1 MKILNI
7 VSMLLISIL
16 IFSGCSMKNNKI
28 EIDEAT
34 QQKNITKVQNDI
46 TEIMGKNY
54 EDVIKNIGK
63 PYLTTYYINSD
74 DYKKYEKL
82 DSDELLKQLHLE
94 MVYPKEGYESSALY
108 IEINKDKVIY
118 VSSNEFVGTSHG
130 FDDLP
135 ESSKST
141 DVIID
146 IYNNQKY
153 ISEEK
158 LKGISIE
165 SYKGKNIE
173 QLMQETPLDMPNA
186 IAYGRNKDKVRN
198 YFVVDKNQEKLSY
211 IISITEDRGK
221 ITNISKVSK
230 VSLINSLIDMS
241 K

>member
-1 MKILNI
+1 
-7 VSMLLISIL
+7 
-16 IFSGCSMKNNKI
+16 
-28 EIDEAT
+28 
-34 QQKNITKVQNDI
+34 
-46 TEIMGKNY
+46 
-54 EDVIKNIGK
+54 
-63 PYLTTYYINSD
+63 
-74 DYKKYEKL
+74 
-82 DSDELLKQLHLE
+82 

-108 IEINKDKVIY
+108 IEINKDKVID

-146 IYNNQKY
+146 VYNNQKY

-186 IAYGRNKDKVRN
+186 IVYGKNKDKVRS

-221 ITNISKVSK
+221 IINISKVSK
-230 VSLINSLIDMS
+230 VSLMNSLIDMS

>member
-63 PYLTTYYINSD
+63 PYLTTYYINRD

-108 IEINKDKVIY
+108 IEINKDKVID

-173 QLMQETPLDMPNA
+173 QLMQETPLDMQ
-186 IAYGRNKDKVRN
+186 IGRAHV
-198 YFVVDKNQEKLSY
+198 
-211 IISITEDRGK
+211 
-221 ITNISKVSK
+221 
-230 VSLINSLIDMS
+230 
-241 K
+241 